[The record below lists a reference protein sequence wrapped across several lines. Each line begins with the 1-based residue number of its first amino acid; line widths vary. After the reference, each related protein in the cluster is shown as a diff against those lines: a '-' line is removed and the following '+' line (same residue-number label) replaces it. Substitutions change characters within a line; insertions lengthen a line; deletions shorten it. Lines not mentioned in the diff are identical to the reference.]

1 MLRKV
6 RSFVRREGRITPA
19 QEQALTNQWQKYGV
33 DFSLELKDEKI
44 FSRAAP
50 LVIDIGF
57 GNGEST
63 VAIAKAHPEWNII
76 GIDVYRPGVGNLLR
90 QLAEHNIDNVRV
102 FCCDA
107 VEVLQ
112 NIIPSNSLHR
122 VQIFFADPW
131 PKKRHHKRRL
141 IQPEFVKV
149 IADRLQQGGELVL
162 ATDWQNYAEHMVEVL
177 NLEPLFQNK
186 ASADFSPRDELRPL
200 TKFEKRGQRAG
211 HDVWDLRFIK
221 K

>member
-1 MLRKV
+1 MLRRV

-19 QEQALTNQWQKYGV
+19 QENALANFWPKYGI
-33 DFSLELKDEKI
+33 DFSLELKDKKL
-44 FSRAAP
+44 FARAAP

-63 VAIAKAHPEWNII
+63 VAIALAHPEWNII
-76 GIDVYRPGVGNLLR
+76 GIDVYQPGVGNLLR
-90 QLAEHNIDNVRV
+90 QLAENNIYNVRV

-112 NIIPSNSLHR
+112 NIIASNSVHR

-141 IQPEFVKV
+141 IQSEFVKV
-149 IADRLQQGGELVL
+149 IVDRLQQGGELVL

-177 NLEPLFQNK
+177 NAEPLLQNTTTETF
-186 ASADFSPRDELRPL
+186 SARDDLRPL

-211 HDVWDLRFIK
+211 HDVWDLRFVK